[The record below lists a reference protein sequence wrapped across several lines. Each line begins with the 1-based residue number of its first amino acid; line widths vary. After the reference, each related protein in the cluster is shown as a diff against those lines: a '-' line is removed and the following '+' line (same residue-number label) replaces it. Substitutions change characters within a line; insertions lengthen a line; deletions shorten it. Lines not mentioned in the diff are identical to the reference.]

1 MRELIIIIFTLL
13 LSANVSGQETAVNEE
28 ADTEVERRCHNFSH
42 ESWLQVSQSCRVCHV
57 RHSETIAM
65 QHYTNGIFW
74 TRNIRSLVYNMYHSS
89 WGASLATIRD
99 TGLTSSATGRQGNI
113 PDGLS
118 KLCLSC
124 HDGVIAPDVFSLHHF
139 VSVGYD
145 IAKTTLREP
154 DITTFGLSGTI
165 SDVLDA
171 GAVQCSSCHDVHG
184 EESIDN
190 TSLLRADK
198 PKICFIC
205 HRFNIDRFNKIDDN
219 INMEIRPTKLVY
231 LKN

>member
-57 RHSETIAM
+57 LHSETIAIEN
-65 QHYTNGIFW
+65 YTNGLSW
-74 TRNIRSLVYNMYHSS
+74 TRNIPSIVYNMYHSS
-89 WGASLATIRD
+89 WGASRFVNPDTSIRV
-99 TGLTSSATGRQGNI
+99 TTGRQVNL

-124 HDGVIAPDVFSLHHF
+124 HDGLIAPDVFILHHF
-139 VSVGYD
+139 VSVKYD
-145 IAKTTLREP
+145 VSKTTLREP
-154 DITTFGLSGTI
+154 EITTFGLSGTI

-171 GAVQCSSCHDVHG
+171 GVVQCSSCHDVHG
-184 EESIDN
+184 EESVSN
-190 TSLLRADK
+190 SRLLRAEK
-198 PKICFIC
+198 SKICFTC
-205 HRFNIDRFNKIDDN
+205 HRFNINSFNK
-219 INMEIRPTKLVY
+219 K
-231 LKN
+231 